1 MAFNFNKYKANNP
14 LLEDLENIDQYAED
28 GEYANEEVT
37 VSSSGVEMGQSQY
50 PRIEFEDAVRKALQA
65 GIDKDTLH
73 KIIDWN

>member
-1 MAFNFNKYKANNP
+1 MAFNFKNYTANNP